1 MRLQWLINNFDNG
14 QFFYKTMFMNY
25 LKSYEETYKIENLE
39 TELSIIKEHHA
50 ITAANTQLINTT
62 GGLSFGGQNNIDC
75 NNKTSGNSSDSTTQA
90 SALASSNI
98 IKYPNLERL
107 EKDNGKVAIDSE
119 GNVIMLGD
127 YALVD
132 VDGTKQLFKREL
144 IANSDMWIKE
154 DLAILYRLI
163 QEKKN
168 KCIANPELKLED
180 ANMCL
185 FDIDK
190 IKCIA
195 NEHLNIMGNDG
206 SNESISMLSNTKQ
219 HLMIEKQMI
228 DIQQQID
235 YIKQIPVLV
244 AATNKEIKHYR
255 TILINKLNS
264 MKQYW
269 KHAEIEASKLEEHIN
284 STLTR
289 NKPCIHYNVT
299 DYYFKINSDPNSSY
313 EFARAIFKN
322 FLKLFTRY
330 KQK

>member
-1 MRLQWLINNFDNG
+1 MYDNKNISVDDDYMRLQWLINNFDNG

-25 LKSYEETYKIENLE
+25 LKSYEDTYKIENLE
-39 TELSIIKEHHA
+39 TELSIIKEQHA

-62 GGLSFGGQNNIDC
+62 GGLSSGGQHNIDC
-75 NNKTSGNSSDSTTQA
+75 NNKTTSSSSSSSNNNTSQTTSG
-90 SALASSNI
+90 LASSNI
-98 IKYPNLERL
+98 IRYPNLERL

-132 VDGTKQLFKREL
+132 VSGTKQLFKREL
-144 IANSDMWIKE
+144 IANADMWIKE

-195 NEHLNIMGNDG
+195 NENINIMNSYG
-206 SNESISMLSNTKQ
+206 SGSGSDTSTTMLSYT
-219 HLMIEKQMI
+219 
-228 DIQQQID
+228 
-235 YIKQIPVLV
+235 
-244 AATNKEIKHYR
+244 
-255 TILINKLNS
+255 
-264 MKQYW
+264 
-269 KHAEIEASKLEEHIN
+269 
-284 STLTR
+284 
-289 NKPCIHYNVT
+289 
-299 DYYFKINSDPNSSY
+299 
-313 EFARAIFKN
+313 
-322 FLKLFTRY
+322 
-330 KQK
+330 